1 MLKNKLLALLLGAV
15 LLFGCSGVKLDLPAA
30 VQPDPTPAPTAAP
43 TPEPTPKPTPKPTAK
58 PTAAPSPEPAEEPAA
73 QSETVWLS
81 RTGETYHCDPNCGN
95 MKNPIKS
102 TLDEAIASGREPCKK
117 CYG

>member
-43 TPEPTPKPTPKPTAK
+43 TPEPTPA
-58 PTAAPSPEPAEEPAA
+58 
-73 QSETVWLS
+73 
-81 RTGETYHCDPNCGN
+81 GN
-95 MKNPIKS
+95 NLALFPPLATI
-102 TLDEAIASGREPCKK
+102 
-117 CYG
+117 

>member
-43 TPEPTPKPTPKPTAK
+43 TPEPTPQVTTLRFSA
-58 PTAAPSPEPAEEPAA
+58 
-73 QSETVWLS
+73 
-81 RTGETYHCDPNCGN
+81 TGDNLIHQGIYKQANRRAGGE
-95 MKNPIKS
+95 
-102 TLDEAIASGREPCKK
+102 
-117 CYG
+117 